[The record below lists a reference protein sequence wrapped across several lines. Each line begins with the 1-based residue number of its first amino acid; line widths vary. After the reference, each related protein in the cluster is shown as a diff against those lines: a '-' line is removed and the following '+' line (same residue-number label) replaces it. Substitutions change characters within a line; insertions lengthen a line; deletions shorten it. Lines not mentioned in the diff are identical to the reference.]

1 MDKKQKGGI
10 MADKE
15 IKIKISKDQKKITH
29 ITSKKVQNGD
39 QVRWICEDGHI
50 FTVDFGWASPFSE
63 TSYKGEKLAGSANSE
78 TTDNTVMANASAV
91 GYPLRFKYTVA
102 VLVNNEI
109 LISDPE
115 VIIDP

>member
-1 MDKKQKGGI
+1 

-15 IKIKISKDQKKITH
+15 IKINLSKNQKKITH
-29 ITSKKVQNGD
+29 ITSKKVKNGD
-39 QVRWICEDGHI
+39 NVQWTCDDGHI
-50 FTVDFGWASPFSE
+50 FAVDFGETSPFSQ
-63 TSYKGEKLAGSANSE
+63 TSYHGKSAGGAGPSNTTNNS
-78 TTDNTVMANASAV
+78 VVANASAV